1 MGGDT
6 NGLLCTIGDVV
17 AETTDD
23 ETDVGTGTIPCP
35 DADAGGEFT
44 NAL

>member
-6 NGLLCTIGDVV
+6 NGLFCTIGDVV

-23 ETDVGTGTIPCP
+23 EGTGTIPCP